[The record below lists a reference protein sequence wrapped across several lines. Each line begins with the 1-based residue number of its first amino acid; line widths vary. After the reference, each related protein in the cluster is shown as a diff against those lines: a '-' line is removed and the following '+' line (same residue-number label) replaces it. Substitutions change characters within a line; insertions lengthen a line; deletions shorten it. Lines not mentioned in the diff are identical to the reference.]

1 MMKVGDV
8 MIKKVITVPYDAT
21 YSEAARILYKSG
33 ISGAPV
39 IDSEKNLVGII
50 SEKDLFKVLFPFY
63 DSFYKHPE
71 NYTDFENREN
81 KVDEIKD
88 KKISNFI
95 SVKVISV
102 KVDDPIM
109 KAGGLMLAHS
119 YHRLPVIEQG
129 KLKGIVTR
137 EEVFEAVLK
146 KHLKLRR
153 FF

>member
-1 MMKVGDV
+1 MRVGDV
-8 MIKKVITVPYDAT
+8 MIKKVITVPSGST
-21 YSEAARILYKSG
+21 YAEAAKILYKSG

-39 IDSEKNLVGII
+39 VDNKNNLVGIV

-71 NYTDFENREN
+71 SYTDFEEREN
-81 KVDEIKD
+81 KIDEIKD
-88 KKISNFI
+88 KKIANFI
-95 SVKVISV
+95 TMKVTSVKS
-102 KVDDPIM
+102 DDLVM

-119 YHRLPVIEQG
+119 YHRLPVVEEG
-129 KLKGIVTR
+129 KLIGIVTR
-137 EEVFEAVLK
+137 EEIFEAVLK